1 MKFEKQILHTAKP
14 SDASSLSKFAE
25 KTFREAFAKLNKKQD
40 FEKYVTESFTE
51 NKIKSEISDRESFFY
66 IAKLKDQWVGY
77 AKLCQSLPPECVRP
91 LPAIELCRL
100 YALQQYWGCGIGP
113 ALMEKCIEHAYNN
126 AFKSI
131 WLSSWKKNS
140 RGNAFYSKMKF
151 EIAGSTTFA
160 LGSDIQEDHIFCG
173 ILNNSKTILSSNR
186 S

>member
-1 MKFEKQILHTAKP
+1 MLFEKPILYTAKP

-40 FEKYVTESFTE
+40 FEKYVAESFTE

-77 AKLCQSLPPECVRP
+77 AKLYQSPPPECVRP

-100 YALQQYWGCGIGP
+100 YSLQQYWGYGIGS
-113 ALMEKCIEHAYNN
+113 ALMEKCIEHACNN
-126 AFKSI
+126 SFKSI

-140 RGNAFYSKMKF
+140 RGNAFYNKMKF

-160 LGSDIQEDHIFCG
+160 LGSDIQEDHIF
-173 ILNNSKTILSSNR
+173 SKLLV
-186 S
+186 